1 MTKETKLA
9 RQCRRFSD
17 GEIDKW
23 EFYTSTRWYSAKQIV
38 AAGEQFGT
46 FDGCID
52 PLGVV
57 QDRRRYLNQLAKP
70 PGRHVSSR
78 AYELVCDYCGQAEA
92 DCEAALAGHSITLV
106 TRYERELQIC
116 DARH

>member
-1 MTKETKLA
+1 MKETKLQL
-9 RQCRRFSD
+9 QCRRFSD

-46 FDGCID
+46 FAGCID

-57 QDRRRYLNQLAKP
+57 RDRRRYLNQLAKQGG
-70 PGRHVSSR
+70 GRASSR
-78 AYELVCDYCGQAEA
+78 AYDFVCDYCGQAKA
-92 DCEAALAGHSITLV
+92 NCEAALAGHSITLV
-106 TRYERELQIC
+106 TRYERETA